1 MKTERSE
8 NIVRVK
14 GIPKLTERQRED
26 LRKLDAMPDDDID
39 TSDIPEVTDFSGFEV
54 GRFYRPIKE
63 TVTIRLDSDVLHWL
77 KQGGKGYQSRL
88 NTILRKEMVSQPA
101 KRKAA

>member
-1 MKTERSE
+1 MKKESSE

-14 GIPKLTERQRED
+14 GIPKLNDEQ
-26 LRKLDAMPDDDID
+26 LAALHKLVATPDRDID

-54 GRFYRPIKE
+54 GKFFRPVKE

-77 KQGGKGYQSRL
+77 KMSGRGYQSRL
-88 NTILRKEMVSQPA
+88 NALLRKEMLNYTQ
-101 KRKAA
+101 RKAA